1 MFLLI
6 YLRFSEIVISL
17 FFTKILQL
25 LLKKKVQHFV
35 IPVAICNKIVALCN
49 NTCRKL
55 VTNLKWMFGGQVNP
69 IISIIIDNNN
79 NNSFFLTRATEQA
92 PVFCD
97 DIFIALPSLISEKLE
112 IIFLGKI
119 YRFCLKMSRKEKF
132 KHAILETGRELESKC
147 ARKCFWGV
155 VTRDAQV
162 SYWPVFSMSQVTS
175 PETLTKS

>member
-79 NNSFFLTRATEQA
+79 NNSFFLTKSDR
-92 PVFCD
+92 
-97 DIFIALPSLISEKLE
+97 
-112 IIFLGKI
+112 
-119 YRFCLKMSRKEKF
+119 
-132 KHAILETGRELESKC
+132 
-147 ARKCFWGV
+147 
-155 VTRDAQV
+155 
-162 SYWPVFSMSQVTS
+162 TS
-175 PETLTKS
+175 PRILRWYFHCLAFTHKREIRNYLSGKNLSLLFENVTKRKVQACHFRNGQGTGV